1 MFSLSKE
8 LSNLYGHNITHGTLE
23 NVLKR
28 YNDADKFASCHISE
42 FAETNNSMRQ

>member
-28 YNDADKFASCHISE
+28 YNDAINLPRATSQSSPKQTI
-42 FAETNNSMRQ
+42 Q